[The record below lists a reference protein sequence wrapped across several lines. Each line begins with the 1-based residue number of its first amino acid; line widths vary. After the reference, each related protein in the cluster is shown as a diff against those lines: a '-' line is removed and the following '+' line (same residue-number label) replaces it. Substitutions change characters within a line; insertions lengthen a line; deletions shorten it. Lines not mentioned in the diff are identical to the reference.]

1 MLRNSGIRNYLKP
14 LFQNRFPY
22 YDFLLS
28 VCVIEIWPDVYD
40 FTLSSWAGEL
50 LTKHKEKP
58 LSPLAGKFP
67 PPAGQNHDARV
78 MISCSIL
85 DIFETVKLFQI

>member
-1 MLRNSGIRNYLKP
+1 MYLDLVLKHVVVYS
-14 LFQNRFPY
+14 FKIVSDGK
-22 YDFLLS
+22 DFLNKIDS
-28 VCVIEIWPDVYD
+28 I
-40 FTLSSWAGEL
+40 
-50 LTKHKEKP
+50 LT
-58 LSPLAGKFP
+58 PLAGKFP